1 MKRVVW
7 LLAVL
12 LLFAAQWAVPFMQ
25 VVEEETVR
33 REGMAFR
40 LALAP
45 VDPYDVMRGRY
56 LALHFPSNSNALQA
70 PAGSKEGDTVYAV
83 LEEGADG
90 LAFISR
96 LSAVPVEGAFALPL
110 EFGIVFVGDESASA
124 PLARIPLTRFY
135 LPEEDAIDIDTALW
149 QDGMAQAGNEGIQAV
164 LEVRVLDGRIVAE
177 RLWLDGKPYEEW
189 LRAYRAAR
197 QAQK

>member
-56 LALHFPSNSNALQA
+56 LALNFAMDTSALQA

-90 LAFISR
+90 LAVISR

-110 EFGIVFVGDESASA
+110 TFGIVFVGDESASA
-124 PLARIPLTRFY
+124 PLVRIPLTRFY
-135 LPEEDAIDIDTALW
+135 LPEEDAIDIDAALW
-149 QDGMAQAGNEGIQAV
+149 QDGMAQAGSEGIQAV

-189 LRAYRAAR
+189 LRAYRAR
-197 QAQK
+197 QVQK